1 MKKNLILISLV
12 LALVFSLSAC
22 GKAPAAEP
30 ATPAAEPQTA
40 EDITPTLEHQ
50 APMIGEHTVEVL
62 KEYGYEDD
70 VIRKYIEDGV
80 VTVAE

>member
-1 MKKNLILISLV
+1 MENKYIVPFANNDGSVTKQ
-12 LALVFSLSAC
+12 
-22 GKAPAAEP
+22 PM
-30 ATPAAEPQTA
+30 TPIRFTLTEPQTA
-40 EDITPTLEHQ
+40 EDITPTLERQ